1 MSGNKTMYIKG
12 PDGKM
17 DGSRSLGGKVPPPAN
32 EIVPE
37 SVDEAEVLI
46 HGKDISAAHI
56 AFEKMVKRAN
66 AAAEK
71 TATTEDETAV
81 RETASGNGVKSTG
94 KDGTDIPPL
103 VLEVPYEDDRF
114 YVAHP
119 DDKLAAQKNLDVA
132 LKVGKA
138 FPSITTVCGQ
148 TKDLSEWSVR
158 KTAEA
163 AAEKFQQ
170 LAEASPEERD
180 ALIAQWAQKDPWTG
194 KSAVESFLAKVPETI
209 KEESAERGTQVHAL
223 AEAISH
229 GEDPEVP
236 EELAGYV
243 AAYRAFREEYSDMK
257 YLYTEATVVNR
268 ADGSMGTTD
277 AIVRI
282 RGHNYVLDYKTNSH
296 GRVYATTG
304 MQLAAAANAEEIVY
318 SDGRT
323 EPMPVIHGG
332 IGVGL
337 SPDGKYGV
345 YFFETEKNGT
355 NHQGFRALC
364 EAFRWSRAN
373 KKYPKPLS
381 RGGTEDTP
389 ER

>member
-1 MSGNKTMYIKG
+1 
-12 PDGKM
+12 
-17 DGSRSLGGKVPPPAN
+17 
-32 EIVPE
+32 
-37 SVDEAEVLI
+37 
-46 HGKDISAAHI
+46 
-56 AFEKMVKRAN
+56 MVKRTN
-66 AAAEK
+66 AAAAAAADK
-71 TATTEDETAV
+71 ATAEGTGEEVKPSAESSTSAT
-81 RETASGNGVKSTG
+81 GVKSTG
-94 KDGTDIPPL
+94 KEGTDIPPL

-148 TKDLSEWSVR
+148 TKDLSAWSVQ
-158 KTAEA
+158 KTAEV
-163 AAEKFQQ
+163 AAERFQQ

-180 ALIAQWAQKDPWTG
+180 ALIAEWTEKDPWSG
-194 KSAVESFLAKVPETI
+194 KSAIESFLAEVPDTV
-209 KEESAERGTQVHAL
+209 KEEAAERGTQVHAL

-243 AAYRAFREEYSDMK
+243 SAYRAFREEYSDMK
-257 YLYTEATVVNR
+257 YIYTEATVVNR

-296 GRVYATTG
+296 GRVYSTTG

-318 SDGRT
+318 PDGRT
-323 EPMPVIHGG
+323 EPMPKIHGG

-345 YFFETEKNGT
+345 YFFETERNGV
-355 NHQGFRALC
+355 NHEGFRALC
-364 EAFRWSRAN
+364 AAFRWGRAAR
-373 KKYPKPLS
+373 KYPKPLS
-381 RGGTEDTP
+381 RGGHDDDV
-389 ER
+389 R